1 MSVSATL
8 AASETIAARRA
19 AGEEV
24 LALAFG
30 EAGIPVHPLLAQRLA
45 QAATEASYGPVAG
58 IRPAREA
65 AAGYWTRRGL
75 TTQEH
80 QVLLGPGSKPLLFAV
95 LRAVGG
101 DVVVPSP
108 AWVSYAAQA
117 ELIGRTPLRV
127 PAPAGQGGVPE
138 AEALCETVAAA
149 RRSGHD
155 PRIVVATLPD
165 NPTGRLASETAVKDL
180 CEAAREL
187 DLVIL
192 ADEIYRDLVFEDGP
206 FPSPAAWAP
215 ERTVTTTAL
224 SKNYALGGW
233 RIGAARFPEVEN
245 GTWLRERVRGI
256 ASELW
261 SSTPMPMQHAAAYAW
276 SDPEELTDRL
286 TASRRLHGSVARA
299 VAGIFREAGC
309 EVAEPQGGF
318 YVWPDFGPVAETLR
332 ERWDVESSEDLAA
345 VLLDEFGVGVLPGS
359 AFGDACEPNQ
369 RRSGDEA
376 RLTLRV
382 AVPGIYG
389 SSDSERL
396 AALVADDPIAMPW
409 IADALESLGGKLSA
423 LTGTPRT

>member
-30 EAGIPVHPLLAQRLA
+30 EAGIPVHPRLAQRLA
-45 QAATEASYGPVAG
+45 QAAAKTSYGPVSG

-65 AAGYWTRRGL
+65 VAGYWTRREL
-75 TTQEH
+75 PTAEH

-101 DVVVPSP
+101 DAVVPSP

-127 PAPAGQGGVPE
+127 STPSGQGGVPE
-138 AEALCETVAAA
+138 ADRLRRTVTDA
-149 RRSGHD
+149 RRAGLD

-165 NPTGRLASETAVKDL
+165 NPTGRLASEAAVKGL

-192 ADEIYRDLVFEDGP
+192 ADEIYRDLVFEDGA

-233 RIGAARFPEVEN
+233 RIGAARFPDGAEGAE
-245 GTWLRERVRGI
+245 LRERVRGI

-276 SDPEELTDRL
+276 SDPEELTERL

-299 VAGIFREAGC
+299 VAGIFRSVGC
-309 EVAEPQGGF
+309 EVGEPQGGF
-318 YVWPDFGPVAETLR
+318 YVWPDFGPLAPVLR
-332 ERWDVESSEDLAA
+332 ERWNIESSQDLAA

-359 AFGDACEPNQ
+359 AFGDACEPN
-369 RRSGDEA
+369 RKRSGDEDGL
-376 RLTLRV
+376 RLRV
-382 AVPGIYG
+382 AVPGVYG
-389 SSDSERL
+389 STESERL
-396 AALVADDPIAMPW
+396 AALMSDDPVATPW

-423 LTGTPRT
+423 LTGTRRP